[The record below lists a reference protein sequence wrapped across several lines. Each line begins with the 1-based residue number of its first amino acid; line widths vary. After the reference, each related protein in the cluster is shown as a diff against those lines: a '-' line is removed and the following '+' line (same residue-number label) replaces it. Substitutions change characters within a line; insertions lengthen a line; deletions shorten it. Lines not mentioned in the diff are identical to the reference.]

1 MLPTTISRRSRRSC
15 CLKPC
20 IVDTIVKKIRRR
32 NFLFREGRRIYFG
45 RQMDTTRLVWAR
57 NLCEGWQID
66 IDGRRITV
74 DCILRE
80 ITVDGVE
87 TMNYW
92 NLAAYRSAAFTTMR
106 TIEVTLMKT
115 VIVIEDWNHATWRLF
130 KETDGMFRYT
140 LSMSF
145 WRYYSDG
152 NK

>member
-1 MLPTTISRRSRRSC
+1 MD
-15 CLKPC
+15 
-20 IVDTIVKKIRRR
+20 IVKTIVKKIRRR

-87 TMNYW
+87 TMNY
-92 NLAAYRSAAFTTMR
+92 
-106 TIEVTLMKT
+106 
-115 VIVIEDWNHATWRLF
+115 
-130 KETDGMFRYT
+130 
-140 LSMSF
+140 
-145 WRYYSDG
+145 
-152 NK
+152 